1 MGSGMHS
8 RIYEVHNY
16 YIRPESCSIAC
27 NAAAMLKPVLL
38 HIQINL
44 NIQQVLKKVL
54 IITFVR
60 AAADAAGNAFG
71 PPALPLFSSIACNA
85 GE

>member
-1 MGSGMHS
+1 
-8 RIYEVHNY
+8 
-16 YIRPESCSIAC
+16 
-27 NAAAMLKPVLL
+27 MLKSVLL
-38 HIQINL
+38 DIQINL

-71 PPALPLFSSIACNA
+71 PSALLQHCKQCWIIMAMLDNNNGRF
-85 GE
+85 

>member
-1 MGSGMHS
+1 
-8 RIYEVHNY
+8 
-16 YIRPESCSIAC
+16 
-27 NAAAMLKPVLL
+27 VLL
-38 HIQINL
+38 DIQIYL

-71 PPALPLFSSIACNA
+71 PSALQAMLPAVQCAAVRCTA
-85 GE
+85 GYKYPAG